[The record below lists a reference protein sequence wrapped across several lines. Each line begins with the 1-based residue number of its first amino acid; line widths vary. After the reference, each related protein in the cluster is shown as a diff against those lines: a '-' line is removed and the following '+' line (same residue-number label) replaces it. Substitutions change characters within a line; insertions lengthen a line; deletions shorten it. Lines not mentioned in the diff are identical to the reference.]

1 MIGLLS
7 WRFLNFLLIGALFFA
22 IGFKSAWYIQGL
34 KIEKIRLD
42 AKKLEEALKQCE
54 GANESN
60 LKTIESLKLELS
72 KANRLCSAR
81 AKIHRQ
87 TLKRLQEIDALEPNA
102 LEPKSEGG
110 NETDSS
116 DPILLELNRM
126 FPSGDYD
133 K

>member
-1 MIGLLS
+1 MIG
-7 WRFLNFLLIGALFFA
+7 FLIFRILKYLLIGALFFA

-87 TLKRLQEIDALEPNA
+87 TLKRLQEIDALEP
-102 LEPKSEGG
+102 KSEGG
-110 NETDSS
+110 NETNSS

-126 FPSGDYD
+126 FPSGAYD

>member
-7 WRFLNFLLIGALFFA
+7 LRILKYLLIGALFFA
-22 IGFKSAWYIQGL
+22 MGFKSAWYIQSL
-34 KIEKIRLD
+34 KIEKMRLEE
-42 AKKLEEALKQCE
+42 KKLQEALKQCE

-60 LKTIESLKLELS
+60 LKTISALKLEIS

-81 AKIHRQ
+81 AKLYRHTI
-87 TLKRLQEIDALEPNA
+87 KRLQEIDALEP
-102 LEPKSEGG
+102 KSEGG
-110 NETDSS
+110 NEPNGT

-126 FPSGDYD
+126 FPSVAYD

>member
-1 MIGLLS
+1 MIG
-7 WRFLNFLLIGALFFA
+7 FLIFRILKYLLIGALFFA

-81 AKIHRQ
+81 TRIYRQ
-87 TLKRLQEIDALEPNA
+87 TLKRLQEIDALEPNV
-102 LEPKSEGG
+102 LETKSEGG
-110 NETDSS
+110 NETYSDS
-116 DPILLELNRM
+116 ILFELNRM
-126 FPSGDYD
+126 FPSGAYD

>member
-1 MIGLLS
+1 MIGFLS
-7 WRFLNFLLIGALFFA
+7 FRILKYLLIGALFFA

-34 KIEKIRLD
+34 KIEKMRLD

-54 GANESN
+54 SANESN
-60 LKTIESLKLELS
+60 LKTISALKLEVA

-87 TLKRLQEIDALEPNA
+87 ILRRLQEIDVLEPN
-102 LEPKSEGG
+102 PKSEGG

-116 DPILLELNRM
+116 DPILLELNRL
-126 FPSGDYD
+126 FPYD

>member
-1 MIGLLS
+1 MIGFLY
-7 WRFLNFLLIGALFFA
+7 WRVLKYLLIGALFFA

-34 KIEKIRLD
+34 KIEKMRLD

-60 LKTIESLKLELS
+60 LKTIESLKFELS
-72 KANRLCSAR
+72 KANRLCNAR
-81 AKIHRQ
+81 TRIYRQ
-87 TLKRLQEIDALEPNA
+87 TIKKLQEIDA

-110 NETDSS
+110 NETYSS
-116 DPILLELNRM
+116 DPILFDLNRM

>member
-7 WRFLNFLLIGALFFA
+7 LKIFKYLLIGALFFA

-34 KIEKIRLD
+34 KIEKMRLD

-60 LKTIESLKLELS
+60 LKTISALKFEVS

-81 AKIHRQ
+81 VKTYRHTI
-87 TLKRLQEIDALEPNA
+87 KRLQEIDA

-116 DPILLELNRM
+116 DIILLELNRM
-126 FPSGDYD
+126 FPSGAYD

>member
-7 WRFLNFLLIGALFFA
+7 LRILKYLLIGALFFA

-34 KIEKIRLD
+34 KIEKMRLD

-54 GANESN
+54 MANESN
-60 LKTIESLKLELS
+60 LKTISALKFEVS

-81 AKIHRQ
+81 AKVYRHTI
-87 TLKRLQEIDALEPNA
+87 KRLQEIDA

-110 NETDSS
+110 NETNSS

-126 FPSGDYD
+126 FPSGAYD

>member
-7 WRFLNFLLIGALFFA
+7 LRILKYLLIGALFFA
-22 IGFKSAWYIQGL
+22 MGFKSAWYIQSL
-34 KIEKIRLD
+34 KIEKMRFE
-42 AKKLEEALKQCE
+42 AKKLEEAIKQCE
-54 GANESN
+54 SANESN
-60 LKTIESLKLELS
+60 LKTIESLKLEIS

-81 AKIHRQ
+81 AKVYRHTI
-87 TLKRLQEIDALEPNA
+87 KRLQEIDA

-110 NETDSS
+110 NETNSS

-126 FPSGDYD
+126 FPSGAYD

>member
-60 LKTIESLKLELS
+60 LKTIEYLKLELS

-81 AKIHRQ
+81 VKIHRQ

-110 NETDSS
+110 NETYSS
-116 DPILLELNRM
+116 DHILLELNRM
-126 FPSGDYD
+126 FSF
-133 K
+133 

>member
-7 WRFLNFLLIGALFFA
+7 LRILKYLLIGALFFA
-22 IGFKSAWYIQGL
+22 MGFKSAWYIQNL
-34 KIEKIRLD
+34 KIEKMRLE

-60 LKTIESLKLELS
+60 LKTISALKLELS
-72 KANRLCSAR
+72 KAHRLCSAR
-81 AKIHRQ
+81 AKAYRQ
-87 TLKRLQEIDALEPNA
+87 TLKKLQEIDALEAN
-102 LEPKSEGG
+102 PKEGG

-126 FPSGDYD
+126 FPSGAYD

>member
-1 MIGLLS
+1 MIGFLS
-7 WRFLNFLLIGALFFA
+7 FRILKYLLIGALFFT

-34 KIEKIRLD
+34 KIEKMRLD

-60 LKTIESLKLELS
+60 LKTIESLKFELS

-81 AKIHRQ
+81 ARIYRQ
-87 TLKRLQEIDALEPNA
+87 TIKKLQEIDALEV
-102 LEPKSEGG
+102 KSEGG
-110 NETDSS
+110 NETYSS

>member
-1 MIGLLS
+1 MIG
-7 WRFLNFLLIGALFFA
+7 FLIFRILKYLLIGALFFA

-34 KIEKIRLD
+34 KIEKIRLE

-87 TLKRLQEIDALEPNA
+87 TLKRLQEIDALEP
-102 LEPKSEGG
+102 KSEGG
-110 NETDSS
+110 NETYSS

-126 FPSGDYD
+126 FPSGAYD

>member
-1 MIGLLS
+1 MIG
-7 WRFLNFLLIGALFFA
+7 FLIFRILKYLLIGALFFA

-34 KIEKIRLD
+34 KIEKIRLE

-87 TLKRLQEIDALEPNA
+87 TIKRLQEIDA

-110 NETDSS
+110 NETYSS

-126 FPSGDYD
+126 FPSGAYD

>member
-1 MIGLLS
+1 MIG
-7 WRFLNFLLIGALFFA
+7 FLIFRILKYLLIGALFFA

-87 TLKRLQEIDALEPNA
+87 TLKRLQEIDALEP
-102 LEPKSEGG
+102 KSEGG
-110 NETDSS
+110 NETYSS

-126 FPSGDYD
+126 FPSGAYD